1 MMCRQVSEQPPP
13 EWNTVRHIGSEGV
26 GDRSELVVVYTRS
39 PSEIKKHKRCEMFVA
54 KGPTR
59 KTCQAA
65 APQPRAYKVVTGVAF
80 FAHCKVMP
88 AAQVVTEPLP
98 GLPVAPGR

>member
-1 MMCRQVSEQPPP
+1 M
-13 EWNTVRHIGSEGV
+13 RHIGSEGV

-39 PSEIKKHKRCEMFVA
+39 PSEMKKHEHCEMSS
-54 KGPTR
+54 P
-59 KTCQAA
+59 QARPHNNA
-65 APQPRAYKVVTGVAF
+65 TRAYKVVASAAF

-88 AAQVVTEPLP
+88 ATQVVTEPLP